1 MEGKTPA
8 SLNEFTNVRDIRRNF
23 LYTKDGY
30 LMTYL
35 RIHPL
40 NISLMSLEEK
50 KGRTASLAASFE
62 GDRRDFVYFSFP
74 REIDL
79 DKYKQYIR
87 NRYQEELEDIGRRHL
102 LGEMLLEASELATSG
117 ENYEHQHF
125 IKLWEKAGQDRQK
138 TEAGLMR
145 RTEDFRGRYEAAGI
159 PAGILGEQEIIRMC
173 NLFGNSLQAPYGSTG
188 SGLLYE
194 NIVKLG
200 QEMK

>member
-1 MEGKTPA
+1 MTDSA
-8 SLNEFTNVRDIRRNF
+8 QTLNEFVNVKDIHKNF
-23 LYTKDGY
+23 LYTRDGY

-40 NISLMSLEEK
+40 NISLMSMEEK
-50 KGRTASLAASFE
+50 KGRTAGLAASFE
-62 GDRRDFVYFSFP
+62 GDRGDFVYFSFP

-87 NRYQEELEDIGRRHL
+87 KRYQEELEDIGRRHL

-125 IKLWEKAGQDRQK
+125 IKLWKKTGQDRQK
-138 TEAGLMR
+138 AETGLMR
-145 RTEDFRGRYEAAGI
+145 RTEDFKGRYESAGI
-159 PAGILGEQEIIRMC
+159 PAEILQEQEIIRMC
-173 NLFGNSLQAPYGSTG
+173 NLFGNALQAPYGNTE

-200 QEMK
+200 QERK